1 LSFAAI
7 RRPLFRLAVA
17 GTACLLAACIALA
30 MSLHRQQQR
39 IAAELHDQVADALAA
54 ANLEESVLDLC
65 AMLKTAASDVTPLH
79 DRIAV
84 DLAKAELFADDFEEK
99 RLAALAR
106 RQFDEHVAAWRSKSG
121 REEMA
126 KAVADGLLKTAT
138 DLDFRSRDGIERIS
152 EAHRLVLRELSWGFA
167 GLGLLASL
175 AGLLVGVAATLLARR
190 EIRRLQVRVLATTE
204 KLSGGDRAIEVTGEG
219 DAETLGAQVDE
230 LASRVESTIER
241 LNERDREAQRA
252 ERLAAVGR
260 LAAGVAHEIRN
271 PLTSI
276 KMLLQSAME
285 GGAALERG
293 DLEIAESEIGR
304 IERSLQTFMDFAR
317 PPELERRN
325 VELGH
330 LLRRTVA
337 LIRGRSERQGVAVR
351 VEAPAPMELFADPEQ
366 LQQVFVNIALNALD
380 AMPGGGTLLVG
391 VQRKS
396 GAAVATFADS
406 GPGLSAYI
414 IDRLFEPFAS
424 TRATGMGLGLAISRR
439 IVQSHGGA
447 IRARSVDPP
456 GRGTMFEVELP
467 LAPAGV
473 REE

>member
-17 GTACLLAACIALA
+17 GTTCLLAACIALA
-30 MSLHRQQQR
+30 VSLHRQQQR

-54 ANLEESVLDLC
+54 ANLEESVLDLR
-65 AMLKTAASDVTPLH
+65 AMLKTDAADVTPLH

-84 DLAKAELFADDFEEK
+84 DLAKAEQLADDFEER

-106 RQFDEHVAAWRSKSG
+106 RQFDEHVAAWRSKASRDG
-121 REEMA
+121 MA

-138 DLDFRSRDGIERIS
+138 EFDLRSRDGIENIS

-175 AGLLVGVAATLLARR
+175 AGLLVGVATAMLAKR

-204 KLSGGDRAIEVTGEG
+204 KLPGGDRAIEVSGEG
-219 DAETLGAQVDE
+219 DAEALGAQVDE

-285 GGAALERG
+285 GGASLERS
-293 DLEIAESEIGR
+293 DLEIAESEIVR

-317 PPELERRN
+317 PPALERRN
-325 VELGH
+325 VELGD
-330 LLRRTVA
+330 LLRRTAA
-337 LIRGRSERQGVAVR
+337 LVRGRAERQGVAVR
-351 VEAPAPMELFADPEQ
+351 VKVPEPANLFADPEQ

-380 AMPGGGTLLVG
+380 AMPGGGTLLAG
-391 VQRKS
+391 VRRS
-396 GAAVATFADS
+396 GGSAVAAFTDT
-406 GPGLSAYI
+406 GPGLSADI
-414 IDRLFEPFAS
+414 IGRLFEPFAS
-424 TRATGMGLGLAISRR
+424 TRSTGMGLGLAISRR
-439 IVQSHGGA
+439 IVESHGGS
-447 IRARSVDPP
+447 IRASSVDPP

-467 LAPAGV
+467 LAPAKV